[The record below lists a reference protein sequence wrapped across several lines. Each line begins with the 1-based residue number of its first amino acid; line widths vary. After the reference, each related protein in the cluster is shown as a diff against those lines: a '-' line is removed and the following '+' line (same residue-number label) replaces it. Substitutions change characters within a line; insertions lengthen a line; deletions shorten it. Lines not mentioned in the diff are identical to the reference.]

1 MGNSTLIL
9 NTPGLNL
16 GIVTKQQFV
25 MSQILCLAP
34 EPDLFS
40 AYSVQQEYEPLS
52 REHRRASNRFLTL
65 LCILTDRKASLHKA

>member
-9 NTPGLNL
+9 NTPGRNL

-25 MSQILCLAP
+25 MSQILCYAP

-40 AYSVQQEYEPLS
+40 GSSVQQENEPIS
-52 REHRRASNRFLTL
+52 WEHGRDSNKFLTL
-65 LCILTDRKASLHKA
+65 LCILTDRKASLQKI